1 MTTASS
7 PLREALEGYLAL
19 RRALGFRLAAPA
31 RLLGQFVGYLEA
43 RGTSTITISDA
54 LAWAALPAGASPAW
68 QAIRLSAV
76 RGFAAYLHGTDPSVQ
91 VPPAGL
97 IRRGNDRAT
106 PYLYSEAEISAII
119 AAAAGLRPRFRAA
132 TYQALISLL
141 AVSGVRIGEAI
152 ALDRGNLGR
161 AYDRRCRRRVLLEGR
176 LLDWRDM
183 DTKEL
188 VQRFYD
194 GLARKDG
201 SWQDNLSE
209 NVAFSDASGKL
220 SAQGREAFI
229 QSFSGFLRAVDKV
242 LLKQLIVEGPNAAAV
257 VSYDYVNPSG
267 GHLHQDDAE
276 VWKVENGQIV
286 SLTIYF
292 DITEFRGFM
301 GR

>member
-1 MTTASS
+1 MTASGRS
-7 PLREALEGYLAL
+7 LRDALEDYLAL

-106 PYLYSEAEISAII
+106 PCLYSEAEISAII

-152 ALDRGNLGR
+152 ALGSGNLGR
-161 AYDRRCRRRVLLEGR
+161 AYDLRCRRRVLLEGR

>member
-1 MTTASS
+1 
-7 PLREALEGYLAL
+7 
-19 RRALGFRLAAPA
+19 
-31 RLLGQFVGYLEA
+31 
-43 RGTSTITISDA
+43 
-54 LAWAALPAGASPAW
+54 
-68 QAIRLSAV
+68 
-76 RGFAAYLHGTDPSVQ
+76 
-91 VPPAGL
+91 
-97 IRRGNDRAT
+97 
-106 PYLYSEAEISAII
+106 
-119 AAAAGLRPRFRAA
+119 
-132 TYQALISLL
+132 
-141 AVSGVRIGEAI
+141 
-152 ALDRGNLGR
+152 
-161 AYDRRCRRRVLLEGR
+161 
-176 LLDWRDM
+176 M
-183 DTKEL
+183 DTKDI

-220 SAQGREAFI
+220 NAQGREAFV
-229 QSFSGFLRAVDKV
+229 QSFSGFLRAVDEV

-257 VSYDYVNPSG
+257 VSYDYVNLSG

>member
-1 MTTASS
+1 MYWGNLPFHAAMEAPGWGREKDAGHARVTAS
-7 PLREALEGYLAL
+7 
-19 RRALGFRLAAPA
+19 
-31 RLLGQFVGYLEA
+31 
-43 RGTSTITISDA
+43 
-54 LAWAALPAGASPAW
+54 AG
-68 QAIRLSAV
+68 
-76 RGFAAYLHGTDPSVQ
+76 
-91 VPPAGL
+91 
-97 IRRGNDRAT
+97 
-106 PYLYSEAEISAII
+106 
-119 AAAAGLRPRFRAA
+119 
-132 TYQALISLL
+132 
-141 AVSGVRIGEAI
+141 
-152 ALDRGNLGR
+152 
-161 AYDRRCRRRVLLEGR
+161 RVLLEGR
-176 LLDWRDM
+176 FLDRRDM
-183 DTKEL
+183 DTKDI

-220 SAQGREAFI
+220 NAQGREAFV
-229 QSFSGFLRAVDKV
+229 QSFSGFLRAVDEV

>member
-1 MTTASS
+1 MEAAGWGRENGAGRARATAS
-7 PLREALEGYLAL
+7 
-19 RRALGFRLAAPA
+19 
-31 RLLGQFVGYLEA
+31 VGVA
-43 RGTSTITISDA
+43 TCSRPTSR
-54 LAWAALPAGASPAW
+54 
-68 QAIRLSAV
+68 Q
-76 RGFAAYLHGTDPSVQ
+76 
-91 VPPAGL
+91 
-97 IRRGNDRAT
+97 
-106 PYLYSEAEISAII
+106 
-119 AAAAGLRPRFRAA
+119 
-132 TYQALISLL
+132 
-141 AVSGVRIGEAI
+141 
-152 ALDRGNLGR
+152 
-161 AYDRRCRRRVLLEGR
+161 
-176 LLDWRDM
+176 RDM
-183 DTKEL
+183 DTKDM

-201 SWQDNLSE
+201 SWQDNLFE
-209 NVAFSDASGKL
+209 NVAFCDASGKL
-220 SAQGREAFI
+220 NAQGREAFI